1 MVKLSVH
8 HVQLQSF
15 ALTMTRTLNLI
26 VNLAISLLGGR
37 KIVNRALQ
45 DTNALL
51 KMAAPTKLVA
61 MVNLQ

>member
-37 KIVNRALQ
+37 KIVNHALQ

-51 KMAAPTKLVA
+51 KMAATTKLVV
-61 MVNLQ
+61 MVNMQ